1 MQTHKSLKHFE
12 KAIRKRQ
19 KCPDLVKIGNVIF
32 TMQEYDESG
41 KTITYG
47 NKRTETGFSVETE
60 DRYNKDL
67 GFKDAEIE
75 GYDEWFLRNDIS
87 YYD

>member
-1 MQTHKSLKHFE
+1 METHKSLKHFE

-19 KCPDLVKIGNVIF
+19 KCPDLVKIENIIY
-32 TMQEYDESG
+32 TMQEYDEQG

-60 DRYNKDL
+60 NRYDRKL
-67 GFKDAEIE
+67 GFKDAKIE

>member
-12 KAIRKRQ
+12 KAIRKRN
-19 KCPDLVKIGNVIF
+19 KCPDLVKIGNIIF
-32 TMQEYDESG
+32 TMQEYDLIG

-60 DRYNKDL
+60 NRYNL
-67 GFKDAEIE
+67 GFKDSKIE
-75 GYDEWFLRNDIS
+75 EYDSWFLRNDIS